1 MKVDYLRD
9 GSDLLSELSAFAT
22 SASTDAGVM
31 EVVSDIIASV
41 KKNGDSA
48 LLEKTKIY
56 DHAELQADDLRI
68 SQRRLDQ
75 SIESLSG
82 EDVKALEE
90 AIDNVRSFHLKS
102 FPKNWSDRN
111 SHGAEVGERY
121 YPIERVG
128 LYVPGGNV
136 PLVSTVIMTV
146 TLAQVAEVPEIAVV
160 TPPNSEG
167 MVAPQLLGALRLLEV
182 SEVYSVGGA
191 QAIAALAHGTES
203 IPAVDK
209 IFGPGNAYV
218 NEAKRQVFGTVG
230 VDLLPGPSEVM
241 VLADETANPQLT
253 AAALLAQAEH
263 GSGKEKVYFLFNT
276 QSLFPRVM
284 EEIKRQISSLS
295 HGKAIEEVLEK
306 GFRPVLI
313 EDLSRMAE
321 VATFIAPEH
330 LELQVAEEKVDFF
343 VEKITTAGALLLG
356 HPTATALGDFVAGP
370 SHVLPTGRSSRF
382 SSGLRLQD
390 FLRRTSFIKY
400 DENSLRS
407 AHSAISRFSEM
418 EQLDAHG
425 KSVDLRVQL
434 FDR

>member
-121 YPIERVG
+121 YPIQRVG

-284 EEIKRQISSLS
+284 EEIKKQISSLS

-330 LELQVAEEKVDFF
+330 LEL
-343 VEKITTAGALLLG
+343 
-356 HPTATALGDFVAGP
+356 
-370 SHVLPTGRSSRF
+370 
-382 SSGLRLQD
+382 
-390 FLRRTSFIKY
+390 
-400 DENSLRS
+400 
-407 AHSAISRFSEM
+407 
-418 EQLDAHG
+418 
-425 KSVDLRVQL
+425 
-434 FDR
+434 